1 MGKKIVVKFDEG
13 KRKEFIGGF
22 HKRKK
27 ERRKKAEQ
35 EMKEKHRKEKL
46 EERKD

>member
-1 MGKKIVVKFDEG
+1 MGKKLGIKFDAE

-27 ERRKKAEQ
+27 ERRKIAEQ
-35 EMKEKHRKEKL
+35 E
-46 EERKD
+46 